1 MENLNFL
8 RPHDLYIYFSS
19 NVSNLKLPPILS
31 SIRHSR
37 RGENDQQFAGIVV
50 GKAWM
55 RSNEGC
61 LEFNPLLSQEQSN
74 PRAKTL
80 FHLVLN
86 SVPLS
91 PRTNRESETSKRWRN
106 IELVHLRQRNVISI
120 EQRST
125 QAKDSRYLR
134 KAPRLDPRPDSW
146 KYMETCS
153 IRLGYYRGLGH
164 RTGFL
169 ESSAKCAPD
178 WTDTKDVVPPG
189 YAINPTDKLRCD
201 HRARRIPQN
210 SSPSKETLEH
220 PSPRF
225 PPADK
230 PLLSLFLS
238 FFSFSKTLCTSFS
251 RCVQV

>member
-19 NVSNLKLPPILS
+19 NVSNLKLPSILF

-80 FHLVLN
+80 FHLDSL
-86 SVPLS
+86 PLS

-125 QAKDSRYLR
+125 RR
-134 KAPRLDPRPDSW
+134 KIPAISGKHLVWIPGQIRGNTW
-146 KYMETCS
+146 K
-153 IRLGYYRGLGH
+153 
-164 RTGFL
+164 
-169 ESSAKCAPD
+169 
-178 WTDTKDVVPPG
+178 
-189 YAINPTDKLRCD
+189 
-201 HRARRIPQN
+201 RARFASVIIAVLVTARVSLSRP
-210 SSPSKETLEH
+210 PSARPIGRTRRMSCH
-220 PSPRF
+220 QDTR
-225 PPADK
+225 
-230 PLLSLFLS
+230 
-238 FFSFSKTLCTSFS
+238 
-251 RCVQV
+251 